1 MGRNQSRAAVPT
13 SVRLLVMGA
22 AIVLTLYSTT
32 RHLLFHSTGFD
43 LGYFDQAAY
52 LISQGLPPV
61 VSFWGYPF
69 LGGHADLI
77 MYPVALLYK
86 IAPSVGWLFSI
97 QAIALS
103 IAGLPLWWLARSYGL
118 ARSQATTMVVVYLLQ
133 PIVFN
138 INLFDFHPEVMAIPA
153 IFGAILAARHQWF
166 WRFFLLLGMTLLC
179 RDSLSLNVTALGIWL
194 LLFEKQRIYGLVALV
209 MGASWFVIA
218 TQVIIPHFRP
228 GGVEAIGRYGAL
240 GNSLSQILLACLTRP
255 NLVIAQ
261 LLTGQN
267 LGYFALLFA
276 PVVWGLSGGWSW
288 RQFAPLIPALPTL
301 ILNLLTTYAAQKD
314 LVHQYSLP
322 IVPFLMIAVM
332 LAWRE
337 QKSWLRQPRAILLWS
352 LLGFLCLAKYSYIVI
367 RYCDR
372 LDTWQATRTAIA
384 LVRPDSR
391 LLTDNTIAPHL
402 THRRE
407 LKLTVKQYPLP
418 NLTGLD
424 EILISTRPPDQGS
437 DPALI
442 QQYLAWVKA
451 DRAWQLVFEQDGVML
466 FRRTLTTPTASAA
479 IAPQNP
485 PTIP

>member
-1 MGRNQSRAAVPT
+1 MGRHQLPEPIPQ
-13 SVRLLVMGA
+13 SVRSLVMLA
-22 AIVLTLYSTT
+22 AIVLTIYSTA

-52 LISQGLPPV
+52 LISQGLAPV

-86 IAPSVGWLFSI
+86 ILPSVGWLFSI

-118 ARSQATTMVVVYLLQ
+118 GKSQATTMVVVYLLQ

-138 INLFDFHPEVMAIPA
+138 INLFDFHPEVIAIPA
-153 IFGAILAARHQWF
+153 IFGAILAARQQWF
-166 WRFFLLLGMTLLC
+166 WRFFLLLGVTLCC

-194 LLFEKQRIYGLVALV
+194 ILFESRRIYGLVALV
-209 MGASWFVIA
+209 MGASWFAIA
-218 TQVIIPHFRP
+218 TQIIIPHFRP
-228 GGVEAIGRYGAL
+228 GGVEVIGRYGAL
-240 GNSLSQILLACLTRP
+240 GDSFSSILLSCLTRP
-255 NLVIAQ
+255 NVVVSQ
-261 LLTGQN
+261 LLTGEN
-267 LGYFALLFA
+267 LGYLALLFA
-276 PVVWGLSGGWSW
+276 PVVWGLSW
-288 RQFAPLIPALPTL
+288 RHLSTRHLAALIPALPTL
-301 ILNLLTTYAAQKD
+301 LLNLLTTYSAQKD

-322 IVPFLMIAVM
+322 IVPFLIIAVM
-332 LAWRE
+332 LAWRD
-337 QKSWLRQPRAILLWS
+337 QKSWLRQQRAIILWS

-367 RYCDR
+367 RYGDR
-372 LDTWQATRTAIA
+372 LNTWQATNAAIT

-418 NLTGLD
+418 DLAGLD

-437 DPALI
+437 DPKLI
-442 QQYLAWVKA
+442 RQYVAWAEA
-451 DRAWQLVFEQDGVML
+451 DRAWQLVFEKDGVML
-466 FRRTLTTPTASAA
+466 WRRSTMLR
-479 IAPQNP
+479 NVD
-485 PTIP
+485 